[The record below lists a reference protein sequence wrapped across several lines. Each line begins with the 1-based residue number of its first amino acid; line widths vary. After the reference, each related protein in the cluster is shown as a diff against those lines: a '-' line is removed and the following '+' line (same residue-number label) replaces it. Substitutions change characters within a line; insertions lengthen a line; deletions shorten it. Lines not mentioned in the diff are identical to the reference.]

1 MRGSISVN
9 IPNCLILA
17 NKGFV
22 EWEIIRKVLLKMKRF
37 NIDRTK
43 ILSIVTASILLL
55 SIATGCGKKKAVVT
69 SLTTVQTTTELTTAT
84 TTTEET
90 TTEEETTT
98 TEETTT
104 ETTTERT
111 TATTTEEETTTTK
124 KKTVKKKKATPTPG
138 KIKVTDYRAKVYA
151 KNKMNVRSGPGTNY
165 KIVKTLEKGDGI
177 DVRGKTNNGWY
188 KTINGNYVLASLTTK
203 TKPATND

>member
-1 MRGSISVN
+1 M
-9 IPNCLILA
+9 A
-17 NKGFV
+17 EKGFV
-22 EWEIIRKVLLKMKRF
+22 EWEFIRKVLLKMKRF

-69 SLTTVQTTTELTTAT
+69 SLQTVQTTTELTTAE

-90 TTEEETTT
+90 TTEETT

-104 ETTTERT
+104 ETTTELT
-111 TATTTEEETTTTK
+111 TATTTEEETTTAK
-124 KKTVKKKKATPTPG
+124 KVTKKKKATPTPG
-138 KIKVTDYRAKVYA
+138 KIKVTKLRTKVYA
-151 KNKMNVRSGPGTNY
+151 KNNMNVRSGPGTNY

-177 DVRGKTNNGWY
+177 DVIGKTNNGWY
-188 KTINGNYVLASLTTK
+188 KTINNNYVLASLTAK
-203 TKPATND
+203 TKPT

>member
-1 MRGSISVN
+1 MRGSINVN
-9 IPNCLILA
+9 ISNCLKLA

-69 SLTTVQTTTELTTAT
+69 SLQTVQTTTELTTAE

-90 TTEEETTT
+90 TTEETT

-104 ETTTERT
+104 ETTTELT

-124 KKTVKKKKATPTPG
+124 KVTKKKATPTPG
-138 KIKVTDYRAKVYA
+138 KIKVTKLRTKVYA
-151 KNKMNVRSGPGTNY
+151 KNNMNVRSGPGTNY

-177 DVRGKTNNGWY
+177 DVIGKTNNGWY
-188 KTINGNYVLASLTTK
+188 KTINNNYVLASLTAK
-203 TKPATND
+203 TKPT

>member
-1 MRGSISVN
+1 
-9 IPNCLILA
+9 
-17 NKGFV
+17 
-22 EWEIIRKVLLKMKRF
+22 MKRF

-69 SLTTVQTTTELTTAT
+69 SLQTVQTTTELTTAT

-90 TTEEETTT
+90 TTETT
-98 TEETTT
+98 TEL
-104 ETTTERT
+104 T

-124 KKTVKKKKATPTPG
+124 KKVVKKATPTMNPK
-138 KIKVTDYRAKVYA
+138 KIKTTAYRAKVYA

-203 TKPATND
+203 TKPASND

>member
-69 SLTTVQTTTELTTAT
+69 SLQTVQTTTELTTAE

-90 TTEEETTT
+90 TTEETT

-104 ETTTERT
+104 ETTTELT

-124 KKTVKKKKATPTPG
+124 KVTKKKKATPTPG
-138 KIKVTDYRAKVYA
+138 KIKVTKLRTKVYA
-151 KNKMNVRSGPGTNY
+151 KNNMNVRSGPGTNY

-177 DVRGKTNNGWY
+177 DVIGKTNNGWY
-188 KTINGNYVLASLTTK
+188 KTINNNYVLASLTAK
-203 TKPATND
+203 TKPT

>member
-1 MRGSISVN
+1 MSFYGD
-9 IPNCLILA
+9 
-17 NKGFV
+17 KGPV
-22 EWEIIRKVLLKMKRF
+22 EWEFIRKVLLKMKRF

-55 SIATGCGKKKAVVT
+55 SLATGCGKKKAVVT
-69 SLTTVQTTTELTTAT
+69 SLTTMQTTTELTTAE

-90 TTEEETTT
+90 TTEETT
-98 TEETTT
+98 TEETT
-104 ETTTERT
+104 ETTTELT

-138 KIKVTDYRAKVYA
+138 KIKITSVRFTVYA

-203 TKPATND
+203 TKPASND

>member
-1 MRGSISVN
+1 MSFYGD
-9 IPNCLILA
+9 
-17 NKGFV
+17 KGPV
-22 EWEIIRKVLLKMKRF
+22 EWEFIRKVLLKMKRF

-55 SIATGCGKKKAVVT
+55 SLATGCGKKKAVVT
-69 SLTTVQTTTELTTAT
+69 SLTTMQTTTELTTAE

-90 TTEEETTT
+90 TTEETT

-104 ETTTERT
+104 EETTETTTELT

-138 KIKVTDYRAKVYA
+138 KIKITSVRFTVYA
-151 KNKMNVRSGPGTNY
+151 KNKMTVH
-165 KIVKTLEKGDGI
+165 LI
-177 DVRGKTNNGWY
+177 DIASSEQ
-188 KTINGNYVLASLTTK
+188 TIAYPSS
-203 TKPATND
+203 

>member
-1 MRGSISVN
+1 
-9 IPNCLILA
+9 
-17 NKGFV
+17 
-22 EWEIIRKVLLKMKRF
+22 MKRF

-69 SLTTVQTTTELTTAT
+69 SLTTVQTTTELTTAE

-90 TTEEETTT
+90 TTEETTEETT

-104 ETTTERT
+104 ETTTELT

-138 KIKVTDYRAKVYA
+138 KIKITNVRFTVYA

-165 KIVKTLEKGDGI
+165 KIVKTLEKGNGI

>member
-1 MRGSISVN
+1 
-9 IPNCLILA
+9 
-17 NKGFV
+17 
-22 EWEIIRKVLLKMKRF
+22 MKRF

-55 SIATGCGKKKAVVT
+55 SLATGCGKKKAVVT
-69 SLTTVQTTTELTTAT
+69 SLTTMQTTTELTTAE

-90 TTEEETTT
+90 TTEETT
-98 TEETTT
+98 TEETT
-104 ETTTERT
+104 ETTTELT

-138 KIKVTDYRAKVYA
+138 KIKITSVRFTVYA

-165 KIVKTLEKGDGI
+165 KIVKTLEKGAGI

-203 TKPATND
+203 TKPASND

>member
-1 MRGSISVN
+1 MSFN
-9 IPNCLILA
+9 DE
-17 NKGFV
+17 KGYV
-22 EWEIIRKVLLKMKRF
+22 EWEFIRKVLLKMKRF

-43 ILSIVTASILLL
+43 VLSIVTASILLL
-55 SIATGCGKKKAVVT
+55 SLATGCGKKKAIVT
-69 SLTTVQTTTELTTAT
+69 SLTTVQTTAELTTAE

-90 TTEEETTT
+90 TTEETTEETT

-104 ETTTERT
+104 ETTTELT

-138 KIKVTDYRAKVYA
+138 KIKITSVRFTAYA

-203 TKPATND
+203 TKPAKND

>member
-1 MRGSISVN
+1 MSFYGD
-9 IPNCLILA
+9 
-17 NKGFV
+17 KGPV
-22 EWEIIRKVLLKMKRF
+22 EWEFIRKVLLKMKRF

-69 SLTTVQTTTELTTAT
+69 SLTTMQTTTELTTAE

-90 TTEEETTT
+90 TTEETT
-98 TEETTT
+98 TEETTETTT
-104 ETTTERT
+104 ETTTELT

-138 KIKVTDYRAKVYA
+138 KIKITSVRFTVYA

-188 KTINGNYVLASLTTK
+188 KTINGNYVLASLTTNK
-203 TKPATND
+203 KPTNTNID

>member
-1 MRGSISVN
+1 
-9 IPNCLILA
+9 
-17 NKGFV
+17 
-22 EWEIIRKVLLKMKRF
+22 MKRF

-55 SIATGCGKKKAVVT
+55 SLATGCGKKKTVVT
-69 SLTTVQTTTELTTAT
+69 SLTTMQTTTELTTAE

-90 TTEEETTT
+90 TTEETT

-104 ETTTERT
+104 EETTTEETTETTTELT

-138 KIKVTDYRAKVYA
+138 KIKITSVRFTVYA

-165 KIVKTLEKGDGI
+165 KIVKTLEKGAGI

-203 TKPATND
+203 TKPASND

>member
-1 MRGSISVN
+1 MSFYGD
-9 IPNCLILA
+9 
-17 NKGFV
+17 KGPV
-22 EWEIIRKVLLKMKRF
+22 EWEFIRKVLLKMKRF

-55 SIATGCGKKKAVVT
+55 SLATGCGKKKAVVT
-69 SLTTVQTTTELTTAT
+69 SLTTMQTTTELTTAE

-90 TTEEETTT
+90 TTEETT

-104 ETTTERT
+104 EETTETTTELT

-138 KIKVTDYRAKVYA
+138 KIKITSVRFTVYA

-203 TKPATND
+203 TKPASND

>member
-1 MRGSISVN
+1 MSFYG
-9 IPNCLILA
+9 
-17 NKGFV
+17 NKGPV
-22 EWEIIRKVLLKMKRF
+22 EWEFIRKVLLKMKRF

-55 SIATGCGKKKAVVT
+55 SLATGCGKKKAVVT
-69 SLTTVQTTTELTTAT
+69 SLTTMQTTTELTTAE

-90 TTEEETTT
+90 TTEETT

-104 ETTTERT
+104 EETTETTTELT

-138 KIKVTDYRAKVYA
+138 KIKITSVRFTVYA

-165 KIVKTLEKGDGI
+165 KIVKTLEKGAGI

-203 TKPATND
+203 TKPASND